1 MLKNYIK
8 TAWRSL
14 MARKFYT
21 VLNVSGLALAMGCGI
36 LLYAYISYH
45 LSFDRYH
52 RDADRTFRLVYELHL
67 DKTEYDKGASM
78 AMLNALKAELPQ
90 VDKAA
95 FLISGE
101 SHIVVTGDHKKRFRE
116 EKTIAFADGK
126 WFGIFNYH
134 WLQGNPLMLNKP
146 NAIVV
151 TQSYAHKYF
160 GDVNPM
166 GKVLYIKN
174 IPLTIVGVLADNPRN
189 TDLKSEMYVSME
201 TCASLFPD
209 YKDWFTQWGYMSS
222 TYNAFITLHNPS
234 QKNAVEAALSK
245 MIKAHLGD
253 DANKYYTFKLLPLQ
267 EAHFDSRYGGP
278 VQKSMLGI
286 LTIIGLLIIVI
297 AGINYINIMIAQ
309 QARRSIEIGTR
320 KVLGAS
326 SWHLFIQFITE
337 SVLTTIMA
345 AALALILAIVLMP
358 FANSML
364 FAGQEVSMQS
374 YKAIGLFVVAVI
386 VFITSITGIYP
397 AVLLSRVT
405 VFEALKSKLFGIKAG
420 LGRKILVVLQN
431 VVAQVL
437 IACTIIIVMQVNFLK
452 NTDKGF
458 DRKMVITV
466 PLGITTAVQKQH
478 ISQTLARLNQVK
490 YFSFCNKP
498 PSSDSQR
505 GATVQFNNRKDWEK
519 WPARFAIGDSAYC
532 RTFGLKIIAGSN
544 ISANRATPEFL
555 INEKM
560 AAMLHVKNLQDVI
573 GKSLLAGDTKGIIV
587 GVVKDFNVKSL
598 IEPIEPSVLLEA
610 NNLQT
615 NLAIKLSG
623 QYTQQTL
630 DQLQQLYSNTFPDQV
645 FTYQF
650 VDDEIAKLYKSEILQ
665 QKLIWSSAILAIVIS
680 SLGLLGLVS
689 LITLQRTKEIGIR
702 KVLGA
707 SVGQVSMLLS
717 GDFLKMVM
725 FAMLV
730 AVPLSWWAMNNWI
743 QNFAYRV
750 QIHWWVFALA
760 GGTAVVV
767 ALLTVSFQ
775 AVKAALANPVNSLR
789 NE

>member
-78 AMLNALKAELPQ
+78 AMLNALKAESPQ

-174 IPLTIVGVLADNPRN
+174 IPLTIVGVLADSPRN

-209 YKDWFTQWGYMSS
+209 YKDWFTQWGYLSS
-222 TYNAFITLHNPS
+222 TYNAFITLHSPG
-234 QKNAVEAALSK
+234 QKGAVEAAMAK
-245 MIKAHLGD
+245 MAKAHLGE

-278 VQKSMLGI
+278 IQKSMLGI
-286 LTIIGLLIIVI
+286 LTIIGVLIIVI
-297 AGINYINIMIAQ
+297 AGINYINMMIAQ
-309 QARRSIEIGTR
+309 QARRSVEIGTR

-326 SWHLFIQFITE
+326 SGQLFMQFITE
-337 SVLTTIMA
+337 SVLITISA
-345 AALALILAIVLMP
+345 AVFAVILAVALMP
-358 FANSML
+358 FANSLL
-364 FAGQEVSMQS
+364 FAGQQVAIVSYLNLS
-374 YKAIGLFVVAVI
+374 LFVLVVI
-386 VFITSITGIYP
+386 AFTTVITGIYP
-397 AVLLSRVT
+397 AIMLSRVT
-405 VFEALKSKLFGIKAG
+405 VFEALKSKFFGVKAG
-420 LGRKILVVLQN
+420 FGRKVLVVLQN

-437 IACTIIIVMQVNFLK
+437 IACTIVIVIQVNFLK

-665 QKLIWSSAILAIVIS
+665 QKLIWSSAILAIIIS

-689 LITLQRTKEIGIR
+689 LIVLQRTKEIGIR

-707 SVGQVSMLLS
+707 SISQVSLLLS
-717 GDFLKMVM
+717 ADFLKMV
-725 FAMLV
+725 FIAMLL
-730 AVPLSWWAMNNWI
+730 ATPISWWAMSSWI
-743 QNFAYRV
+743 QNFAYRI

-760 GGTAVVV
+760 GGAAVII

-789 NE
+789 SE